1 MAENNFKLDLIAR
14 LKKTESQK
22 QVKRDIQSY
31 LSNIKIPLIGTLNS
45 RTKAQ
50 LKKEISTLNGTEK
63 LKPIEVTFA
72 VKKEKLLNDIKLL
85 AQQNS
90 KLFKSSDLAEKY
102 HSLLDNAELAG
113 TADELGILR
122 TQLSSLR
129 SELQLT
135 GNSGITMTKA
145 LKNGLSKILQLFEN
159 HGIIAQFMTQL
170 RNAWAEAKE
179 LDASMTSL
187 SKVCNELADKSSFPA
202 YIDKSISKAKEL
214 CTDVNDLLYAVTEFK
229 KLGNTLKN
237 SEILAEYAVR
247 LHTVGDTNMNA
258 AISSITTAMNSFD
271 EIGGYTDRD
280 YEKKAEAYIDLIN
293 NLSNQFSVDAES
305 LANAVQISAGT
316 LAEANTGI
324 EETAAMIAAVS
335 QYSEDPASLANTLNI
350 GALRLRASKTSD
362 EARELTELGEN
373 IDDLAES
380 TSELRNDMM
389 ALTGVDIM
397 MDDRN
402 FKPYYQQL
410 LEISEVYQTLDE
422 SAQANVLEKMFGK
435 DRSAAGEDILRAMP
449 DSVEIY
455 KEALLSAGTS
465 AEEFLRWTDS
475 SEAAAKRLG
484 VAMTETYN
492 NIIGGHTVTGL
503 ENAGAAVLEFANSWG
518 IVEGTLKGFMT
529 LGVLKGVTVLTTA
542 FKNSAVQISNY
553 GEALKAV
560 QILNTFSQDT
570 EKYADAMT
578 VLQTSCASLTDT
590 QLKQVLSN
598 KGLAESQ
605 LIEILQIGALEEK
618 ERTAKLAQLGLIQT
632 TEMQTASQGKA
643 AVSTFSLSAAMK
655 GLGASIKAAWI
666 SNPIG
671 VIITGVSA
679 AVGLVTMGISKLKQK
694 QEETRQAMQEAKQ
707 EYQDLASEL
716 DSLNEELKATRERL
730 EELDAVGYHN
740 LSLVEQEEYDRLK
753 STNKELEREYR
764 IKEALAKIKAKEVA
778 DNALKILDS
787 KSEGTIDNYV
797 YGAGR
802 KKLDQIDSLNEYL
815 NLAEQQK
822 QNLEEIQQEL
832 KDYEANYAGTAEDM
846 VQDKSWLELKDNV
859 EKAENALS
867 DTEKSISKKYEKIE
881 TESEGLVDSFG
892 NVVSGCEEM
901 YRRVE
906 EAKNRVDQYF
916 NPQAETPDKL
926 GSMLG
931 SALEEPEV
939 KKQTLFEHLT
949 QGKESLDQFQSS
961 IKSAA
966 DAYTLLLSGS
976 YSSTELLNSIQTINQ
991 AVTDMGG
998 SLNWE
1003 FINGQTNS
1011 IELLGDAIEYISQK
1025 YAESVLSDMGIDTGS
1040 GLGQMLTDMVRQ
1052 MYETEAAFTG
1062 MNEQIDSL
1070 QSSYQTLTGIIE
1082 SYNETGYISFDNLQS
1097 ILTADE
1103 NLIAMLEVENG
1114 QLAINQT
1121 AYENLAAAQ
1130 LLEFKC
1136 KLNAAAA
1143 AEIEALAK
1151 ARSLVATNN
1160 NAAASNDAI
1169 SKLDTETNAINRNTI
1184 AAASNALAKAKEA
1197 GVSDEEIQSILDK
1210 YNEIWNAAVNNFK
1223 GDFSGF
1229 MGGGISAAG
1238 KAGGQAADAYLEAF
1252 QKEYDHLKD
1261 LSDRGEISE
1270 SQHLTALRA
1279 LYTRYFKDRKEYLD
1293 EYKKY
1298 ESEYLS
1304 GMFDLHNKALSGIS
1318 TLLNQKINAANDAK
1332 DSAISALEEE
1342 KEAAAEAYQTQ
1353 IDALEEEKNAIDDLI
1368 KEKEKKIDA
1377 LNEEADAIQKAA
1389 DTRKKNIDLQKA
1401 EYQLERMLNQRT
1413 TAVYR
1418 ENEGFVFEADTSGIR
1433 DAREDVRDAE
1443 EGLEINRLQNK
1454 ADLIRKE
1461 INLLEEKKDA
1471 LTEEQEAIQKMLDES
1486 NKYYDNMIKQQE
1498 KMWDSMIRNMEQQKS
1513 RWEELADIEQI
1524 ADAYSKVQQVFG
1536 EMGYTVEEVL
1546 NGNGQAFEDF
1556 KSRYISILSDIN
1568 QNAPFLD
1575 GLAYASGVARE
1586 QFGSIVSDA
1595 QNTVQQLSQTFS
1607 DGTFSDAISK
1617 GVSDGIVS
1625 AQQELNNM
1633 NQLGNDAGEGFI
1645 EGWKEK
1651 STEISDVTKQ
1661 TAADAVEAFAE
1672 GQDSNSPSEKYK
1684 VLAGDAIDGLLLGME
1699 EKKQLFIDSIRSMSE
1714 EGVLAFEN
1722 GFTFDDSTIKTSFDS
1737 LILLI
1742 QSVSEALGFGTE
1754 DSVGGLLGAL
1764 NQLSAFSFE
1773 ENAEG
1778 VIAQFEG
1785 LRAAIDGVV
1794 SAISG
1799 GGGESAEGKSLY
1811 GKSVSISKRKQTG
1824 GNGSEGGGNSI
1835 TGAFTAMGETARE
1848 VIGEPNAEGDGTV
1861 IGEFG
1866 ALETA
1871 VTDVAD
1877 AIGSDQESDPK
1888 LSKSNEDSVS
1898 LTDSIISLGE
1908 TTEETLGKS
1917 GGDGVIGRFE
1927 KFKNVIGEANE
1938 HVTGIY
1944 TGLKDID
1951 GQTAECTIKVTIE
1964 TTGDGLWN
1972 AAGASMNLGSAQYNA
1987 QYLGTACVEG
1997 TALASGNWA
2006 VQSDEK
2012 RALLGELGYEII
2024 VRNGR
2029 FFTVGNSGP
2038 EMFHIKRGD
2047 IVFNHKQSVELLK
2060 NGHTSGRGKA
2070 YADGTV
2076 GGGKILTKEGHI
2088 LSPVPDDHPM
2098 MQMRKKFDA
2107 FLQKMGGMEVLSVNA
2122 MAEHNRKMGEIMKQI
2137 NISNIV
2143 NHNRNIH
2150 PVIHQ
2155 NITLN
2160 CPNVTNDSGV
2170 EYIQRQLAHLSQRA
2184 YQEPLMNY

>member
-229 KLGNTLKN
+229 KLGNTLEN

-247 LHTVGDTNMNA
+247 LHTVGDTNMNT

-542 FKNSAVQISNY
+542 FKNSAVQISIY
-553 GEALKAV
+553 GKALNSV

-570 EKYADAMT
+570 EEYANAMT
-578 VLQTSCASLTDT
+578 VLQTSCASLTDA

-598 KGLAESQ
+598 KGLEKSQ

-632 TEMQTASQGKA
+632 TEMQTAAQGKA

-655 GLGASIKAAWI
+655 GLGASIKAAWM

-679 AVGLVTMGISKLKQK
+679 AVGVVTMGISKLKQK

-707 EYQDLASEL
+707 EYQDLASEV
-716 DSLNEELKATRERL
+716 DRLNEELKATRERL

-931 SALEEPEV
+931 SAFEEPEV

-1040 GLGQMLTDMVRQ
+1040 GLGQMLTDMV
-1052 MYETEAAFTG
+1052 
-1062 MNEQIDSL
+1062 
-1070 QSSYQTLTGIIE
+1070 
-1082 SYNETGYISFDNLQS
+1082 
-1097 ILTADE
+1097 
-1103 NLIAMLEVENG
+1103 
-1114 QLAINQT
+1114 
-1121 AYENLAAAQ
+1121 
-1130 LLEFKC
+1130 
-1136 KLNAAAA
+1136 
-1143 AEIEALAK
+1143 
-1151 ARSLVATNN
+1151 
-1160 NAAASNDAI
+1160 
-1169 SKLDTETNAINRNTI
+1169 
-1184 AAASNALAKAKEA
+1184 
-1197 GVSDEEIQSILDK
+1197 
-1210 YNEIWNAAVNNFK
+1210 
-1223 GDFSGF
+1223 
-1229 MGGGISAAG
+1229 
-1238 KAGGQAADAYLEAF
+1238 
-1252 QKEYDHLKD
+1252 
-1261 LSDRGEISE
+1261 
-1270 SQHLTALRA
+1270 
-1279 LYTRYFKDRKEYLD
+1279 
-1293 EYKKY
+1293 
-1298 ESEYLS
+1298 
-1304 GMFDLHNKALSGIS
+1304 
-1318 TLLNQKINAANDAK
+1318 
-1332 DSAISALEEE
+1332 
-1342 KEAAAEAYQTQ
+1342 
-1353 IDALEEEKNAIDDLI
+1353 
-1368 KEKEKKIDA
+1368 
-1377 LNEEADAIQKAA
+1377 
-1389 DTRKKNIDLQKA
+1389 
-1401 EYQLERMLNQRT
+1401 
-1413 TAVYR
+1413 
-1418 ENEGFVFEADTSGIR
+1418 
-1433 DAREDVRDAE
+1433 
-1443 EGLEINRLQNK
+1443 
-1454 ADLIRKE
+1454 
-1461 INLLEEKKDA
+1461 
-1471 LTEEQEAIQKMLDES
+1471 
-1486 NKYYDNMIKQQE
+1486 
-1498 KMWDSMIRNMEQQKS
+1498 
-1513 RWEELADIEQI
+1513 WE
-1524 ADAYSKVQQVFG
+1524 
-1536 EMGYTVEEVL
+1536 
-1546 NGNGQAFEDF
+1546 
-1556 KSRYISILSDIN
+1556 
-1568 QNAPFLD
+1568 
-1575 GLAYASGVARE
+1575 
-1586 QFGSIVSDA
+1586 
-1595 QNTVQQLSQTFS
+1595 
-1607 DGTFSDAISK
+1607 
-1617 GVSDGIVS
+1617 
-1625 AQQELNNM
+1625 
-1633 NQLGNDAGEGFI
+1633 
-1645 EGWKEK
+1645 
-1651 STEISDVTKQ
+1651 
-1661 TAADAVEAFAE
+1661 
-1672 GQDSNSPSEKYK
+1672 
-1684 VLAGDAIDGLLLGME
+1684 
-1699 EKKQLFIDSIRSMSE
+1699 
-1714 EGVLAFEN
+1714 
-1722 GFTFDDSTIKTSFDS
+1722 
-1737 LILLI
+1737 
-1742 QSVSEALGFGTE
+1742 
-1754 DSVGGLLGAL
+1754 
-1764 NQLSAFSFE
+1764 
-1773 ENAEG
+1773 
-1778 VIAQFEG
+1778 
-1785 LRAAIDGVV
+1785 
-1794 SAISG
+1794 
-1799 GGGESAEGKSLY
+1799 
-1811 GKSVSISKRKQTG
+1811 
-1824 GNGSEGGGNSI
+1824 
-1835 TGAFTAMGETARE
+1835 
-1848 VIGEPNAEGDGTV
+1848 
-1861 IGEFG
+1861 
-1866 ALETA
+1866 
-1871 VTDVAD
+1871 
-1877 AIGSDQESDPK
+1877 
-1888 LSKSNEDSVS
+1888 
-1898 LTDSIISLGE
+1898 
-1908 TTEETLGKS
+1908 
-1917 GGDGVIGRFE
+1917 
-1927 KFKNVIGEANE
+1927 
-1938 HVTGIY
+1938 
-1944 TGLKDID
+1944 
-1951 GQTAECTIKVTIE
+1951 
-1964 TTGDGLWN
+1964 
-1972 AAGASMNLGSAQYNA
+1972 
-1987 QYLGTACVEG
+1987 
-1997 TALASGNWA
+1997 
-2006 VQSDEK
+2006 
-2012 RALLGELGYEII
+2012 
-2024 VRNGR
+2024 
-2029 FFTVGNSGP
+2029 
-2038 EMFHIKRGD
+2038 FHIK
-2047 IVFNHKQSVELLK
+2047 
-2060 NGHTSGRGKA
+2060 
-2070 YADGTV
+2070 
-2076 GGGKILTKEGHI
+2076 
-2088 LSPVPDDHPM
+2088 
-2098 MQMRKKFDA
+2098 
-2107 FLQKMGGMEVLSVNA
+2107 
-2122 MAEHNRKMGEIMKQI
+2122 
-2137 NISNIV
+2137 
-2143 NHNRNIH
+2143 
-2150 PVIHQ
+2150 
-2155 NITLN
+2155 
-2160 CPNVTNDSGV
+2160 
-2170 EYIQRQLAHLSQRA
+2170 
-2184 YQEPLMNY
+2184 

>member
-170 RNAWAEAKE
+170 HNAWAEAKE

-229 KLGNTLKN
+229 KLGNTLEN

-247 LHTVGDTNMNA
+247 LHTVGDTNMNT

-435 DRSAAGEDILRAMP
+435 DRSAAGEDILKAMP

-455 KEALLSAGTS
+455 KEALQSAGTS

-503 ENAGAAVLEFANSWG
+503 ENVGAAVLEFANSWG

-542 FKNSAVQISNY
+542 FKNSAVQISIY
-553 GEALKAV
+553 GKALNSV

-570 EKYADAMT
+570 EKYADAMKE
-578 VLQTSCASLTDT
+578 LKTSCDSLTDA

-598 KGLAESQ
+598 KGLTESQ
-605 LIEILQIGALEEK
+605 LIEILQIGALEEEEQK
-618 ERTAKLAQLGLIQT
+618 AKLAQLGLIQT
-632 TEMQTASQGKA
+632 TEMQTAAQGKA

-655 GLGASIKAAWI
+655 GLGASIKAAWM

-671 VIITGVSA
+671 VVITCISA
-679 AVGLVTMGISKLKQK
+679 AVGVVTMGISKLKQK
-694 QEETRQAMQEAKQ
+694 QEEARQAMQEAKQ
-707 EYQDLASEL
+707 EYQDLASEV
-716 DSLNEELKATRERL
+716 DRLNEELKATRERL

-832 KDYEANYAGTAEDM
+832 KNYEANYAGTAEDM

-931 SALEEPEV
+931 SAFEEPEV

-1151 ARSLVATNN
+1151 ARSLEATNN

-1353 IDALEEEKNAIDDLI
+1353 IDALE
-1368 KEKEKKIDA
+1368 
-1377 LNEEADAIQKAA
+1377 
-1389 DTRKKNIDLQKA
+1389 
-1401 EYQLERMLNQRT
+1401 
-1413 TAVYR
+1413 
-1418 ENEGFVFEADTSGIR
+1418 
-1433 DAREDVRDAE
+1433 
-1443 EGLEINRLQNK
+1443 
-1454 ADLIRKE
+1454 
-1461 INLLEEKKDA
+1461 
-1471 LTEEQEAIQKMLDES
+1471 
-1486 NKYYDNMIKQQE
+1486 
-1498 KMWDSMIRNMEQQKS
+1498 
-1513 RWEELADIEQI
+1513 
-1524 ADAYSKVQQVFG
+1524 
-1536 EMGYTVEEVL
+1536 
-1546 NGNGQAFEDF
+1546 
-1556 KSRYISILSDIN
+1556 
-1568 QNAPFLD
+1568 
-1575 GLAYASGVARE
+1575 
-1586 QFGSIVSDA
+1586 
-1595 QNTVQQLSQTFS
+1595 
-1607 DGTFSDAISK
+1607 
-1617 GVSDGIVS
+1617 
-1625 AQQELNNM
+1625 
-1633 NQLGNDAGEGFI
+1633 
-1645 EGWKEK
+1645 
-1651 STEISDVTKQ
+1651 
-1661 TAADAVEAFAE
+1661 
-1672 GQDSNSPSEKYK
+1672 
-1684 VLAGDAIDGLLLGME
+1684 
-1699 EKKQLFIDSIRSMSE
+1699 
-1714 EGVLAFEN
+1714 
-1722 GFTFDDSTIKTSFDS
+1722 
-1737 LILLI
+1737 
-1742 QSVSEALGFGTE
+1742 
-1754 DSVGGLLGAL
+1754 
-1764 NQLSAFSFE
+1764 
-1773 ENAEG
+1773 
-1778 VIAQFEG
+1778 
-1785 LRAAIDGVV
+1785 
-1794 SAISG
+1794 
-1799 GGGESAEGKSLY
+1799 
-1811 GKSVSISKRKQTG
+1811 
-1824 GNGSEGGGNSI
+1824 
-1835 TGAFTAMGETARE
+1835 
-1848 VIGEPNAEGDGTV
+1848 
-1861 IGEFG
+1861 
-1866 ALETA
+1866 
-1871 VTDVAD
+1871 
-1877 AIGSDQESDPK
+1877 
-1888 LSKSNEDSVS
+1888 
-1898 LTDSIISLGE
+1898 
-1908 TTEETLGKS
+1908 
-1917 GGDGVIGRFE
+1917 IGR
-1927 KFKNVIGEANE
+1927 
-1938 HVTGIY
+1938 
-1944 TGLKDID
+1944 
-1951 GQTAECTIKVTIE
+1951 
-1964 TTGDGLWN
+1964 
-1972 AAGASMNLGSAQYNA
+1972 AS
-1987 QYLGTACVEG
+1987 CRE
-1997 TALASGNWA
+1997 
-2006 VQSDEK
+2006 
-2012 RALLGELGYEII
+2012 R
-2024 VRNGR
+2024 
-2029 FFTVGNSGP
+2029 
-2038 EMFHIKRGD
+2038 
-2047 IVFNHKQSVELLK
+2047 
-2060 NGHTSGRGKA
+2060 
-2070 YADGTV
+2070 
-2076 GGGKILTKEGHI
+2076 
-2088 LSPVPDDHPM
+2088 
-2098 MQMRKKFDA
+2098 
-2107 FLQKMGGMEVLSVNA
+2107 VLSHV
-2122 MAEHNRKMGEIMKQI
+2122 
-2137 NISNIV
+2137 
-2143 NHNRNIH
+2143 
-2150 PVIHQ
+2150 
-2155 NITLN
+2155 
-2160 CPNVTNDSGV
+2160 
-2170 EYIQRQLAHLSQRA
+2170 
-2184 YQEPLMNY
+2184 